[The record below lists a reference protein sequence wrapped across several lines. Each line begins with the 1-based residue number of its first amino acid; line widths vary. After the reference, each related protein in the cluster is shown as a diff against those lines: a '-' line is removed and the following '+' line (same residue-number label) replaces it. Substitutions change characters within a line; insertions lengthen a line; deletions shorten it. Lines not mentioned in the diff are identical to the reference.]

1 MDKTESRE
9 TLKCYLCYA
18 FFAKTEA
25 AIRDAGASA
34 CIVCSIH
41 CSRSFIGMEDSLTF
55 DNHIMEHP
63 RSKGWGRPLG
73 QIS

>member
-1 MDKTESRE
+1 MDETDSHE

-18 FFAKTEA
+18 FFAKTEVV
-25 AIRDAGASA
+25 IGDAVALA

-41 CSRSFIGMEDSLTF
+41 CLHSFIGREDSLTSSI
-55 DNHIMEHP
+55 HIMEHP
-63 RSKGWGRPLG
+63 RSKGLERQLG

>member
-1 MDKTESRE
+1 MDKTESHE

-41 CSRSFIGMEDSLTF
+41 CLHSFIGREDSLTSSI
-55 DNHIMEHP
+55 HIMEHP
-63 RSKGWGRPLG
+63 RSKGLERPLG